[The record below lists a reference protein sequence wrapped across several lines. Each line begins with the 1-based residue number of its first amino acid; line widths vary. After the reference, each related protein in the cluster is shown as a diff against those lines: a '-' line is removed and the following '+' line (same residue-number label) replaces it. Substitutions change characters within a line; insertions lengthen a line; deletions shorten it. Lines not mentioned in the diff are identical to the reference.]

1 MLNVSIKTAYSAALD
16 TPFIAVLQLQES
28 DKPMG
33 PGAQCV
39 LRCVLAGLCVRGQG
53 APSQAQ
59 CCDCMEA
66 TSPWGQLRSVY
77 ECSCRCAVCVTRCIS
92 RPVC

>member
-33 PGAQCV
+33 PGG
-39 LRCVLAGLCVRGQG
+39 RCVLAGVCVRGQG
-53 APSQAQ
+53 VPSQLQ
-59 CCDCMEA
+59 LQESDTHM
-66 TSPWGQLRSVY
+66 WRGGQLGRKRRAGAQQPGP
-77 ECSCRCAVCVTRCIS
+77 CT
-92 RPVC
+92 